1 MPLCR
6 YGKACRSKKTCK
18 FVHDPC
24 QNPACIAREKQNTH
38 ENDRCGVLDPSR
50 SPEEQRQAH
59 KDFIAEKRKVSMEAA
74 AERKA
79 KKAAELA
86 ASTPWTP
93 ESATEAAPAV
103 SDKPPDE
110 GAAEAAPAVS
120 DKLARDL
127 AGGWLYPRIKSVLE
141 DEDVA
146 ETAAEFIR
154 ARPTC
159 YAARPGINLAGSITG
174 MHLENCKTPKDF
186 SDLLAWSEDEV
197 REAAMEGLETL
208 FESPA

>member
-1 MPLCR
+1 MPICR
-6 YGKACRSKKTCK
+6 YGSACRNKKICK

-24 QNPACIAREKQNTH
+24 KNPACIAKGKHETH
-38 ENDRCGVLDPSR
+38 DDNKCGVLDPSR

-59 KDFIAEKRKVSMEAA
+59 KDFIAIKRMKSMALA
-74 AERKA
+74 AEKKA

-93 ESATEAAPAV
+93 
-103 SDKPPDE
+103 DE
-110 GAAEAAPAVS
+110 GATEAAPAVS

-127 AGGWLYPRIKSVLE
+127 AGEWLYSRIKSVLE
-141 DEDVA
+141 EEAVA
-146 ETAAEFIR
+146 ETAAAFIR
-154 ARPTC
+154 DRPNC

-174 MHLENCKTPKDF
+174 MHLETCKTPKDF
-186 SDLLAWSEDEV
+186 SDLQAWSEDEV
-197 REAAMEGLETL
+197 REAAMEGLEAL